1 MANPRSDRAMYRQ
14 IADEIRDAIRS
25 GELAEGDMLPSE
37 AALVA
42 AHGTSQGTVRKAIAL
57 LRSEG
62 WIVSESGRGV
72 FVRRRPVVFRKGND
86 RFSRANREGS
96 NGKAAFDVEIGAHG
110 LVPKTEVTVEGPI
123 PAPDEAATLLDLAE
137 GDLVVA
143 RRRRMLADGE
153 PVQLATSYVP
163 WSIAEG
169 TQILEENSGPG
180 GIYARIEEAGHRL
193 AEFSEDIR
201 ARPAFPEEAD
211 SLGIESG
218 MPVILLT
225 RVAYDTEGHPVEV
238 CDCVMTADR
247 WCLSYRF
254 PAT

>member
-1 MANPRSDRAMYRQ
+1 MYRQ
-14 IADEIRDAIRS
+14 IADEIRDSIRS
-25 GELAEGDMLPSE
+25 GKLAEGDMLPSE

-86 RFSRANREGS
+86 RFARANRSGA
-96 NGKAAFDVEIGAHG
+96 NGQAAFDVEIAAHD
-110 LVPKTEVTVEGPI
+110 LAPQTEVTVEGPI
-123 PAPDEAATLLDLAE
+123 LPPEEAGTLLDLADGE
-137 GDLVVA
+137 RVVA
-143 RRRRMLADGE
+143 RRRRMLADSE

-180 GIYARIEEAGHRL
+180 GIYARIEEQGHEL

-211 SLGIESG
+211 ALGIESG
-218 MPVILLT
+218 MPVLLLT
-225 RVAYDTEGHPVEV
+225 RVAYDTDGRPVEV